1 MPSKSGRG
9 ALMVARVIGL
19 GYKHSIAFL
28 AGMTAA
34 PENLSKSLYATIM
47 VRKGWVLFAAYGA

>member
-1 MPSKSGRG
+1 
-9 ALMVARVIGL
+9 MVARVIGL
-19 GYKHSIAFL
+19 GYKHSIPFL